1 MRVDCF
7 PCIRLRAPIGLY
19 DRTAPAGEGMVAK
32 FMRRIYAPLLLRSGI
47 KQFVVAAFGGLLL
60 VAIIGIQHIQLGLG
74 ELQALLICQALTI
87 RPTTGS
93 TV

>member
-19 DRTAPAGEGMVAK
+19 DRAAPAGEGMVAK
-32 FMRRIYAPLLLRSGI
+32 FMRRVYAPLLLRSGI
-47 KQFVVAAFGGLLL
+47 KQFVAFGGLLL

-74 ELQALLICQALTI
+74 ESRTFHWVRGAD
-87 RPTTGS
+87 R
-93 TV
+93 

>member
-19 DRTAPAGEGMVAK
+19 DRAAPASEGMVAK
-32 FMRRIYAPLLLRSGI
+32 FMRRVYAPLLLRSGI

-74 ELQALLICQALTI
+74 ESRTFHWVRGAD
-87 RPTTGS
+87 R
-93 TV
+93 